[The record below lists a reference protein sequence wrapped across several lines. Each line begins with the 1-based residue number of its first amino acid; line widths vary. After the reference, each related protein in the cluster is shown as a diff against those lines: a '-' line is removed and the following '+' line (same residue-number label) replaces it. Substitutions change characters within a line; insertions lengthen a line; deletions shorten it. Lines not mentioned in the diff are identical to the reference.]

1 MTVGR
6 DGIFKLAFT
15 VGDDS
20 GAMTIA
26 SLPSVLATAQT
37 GMTRGVARLNH
48 AASEIARGKIDVEPM
63 VDLMTAEREVAT
75 NARVVRAADEMHKS
89 LLDILA

>member
-1 MTVGR
+1 
-6 DGIFKLAFT
+6 
-15 VGDDS
+15 
-20 GAMTIA
+20 MTIA

-63 VDLMTAEREVAT
+63 VDLMIAEREVAT
-75 NARVVRAADEMHKS
+75 NARVVRTADEMHKS